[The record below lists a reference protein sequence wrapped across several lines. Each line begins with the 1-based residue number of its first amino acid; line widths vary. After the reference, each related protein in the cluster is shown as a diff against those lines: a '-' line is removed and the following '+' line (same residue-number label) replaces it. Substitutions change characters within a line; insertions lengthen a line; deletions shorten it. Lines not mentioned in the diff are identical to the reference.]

1 MTVLKAIILGVVQ
14 GITEF
19 LPISSS
25 GHLSLAQHFLHT
37 SGEGSLFF
45 SVMLHMG
52 TLLAV
57 FLVYYK
63 TIWKLVLAVF
73 SMLKDIFTGKFK
85 WKQMDATQHMLVMFV
100 LSRVPLLLLLL
111 PIGGG
116 RSLMD
121 AVGSLAEDNDVMVE
135 GFCFL
140 LTAFLLLFGTWRYR
154 HRKTHSQVEGRDA
167 VAVGLA
173 QMLAASLP
181 GVSRSGSTIATG
193 MMCGVNR
200 DYMVQYS
207 FILGIPAI
215 LAANLMEFK
224 DAIASPEPIEWTY
237 VIIGVAVAAAV
248 GVAAIK
254 ALEWL
259 VKKDKFQFFGYYC
272 LVLGTAVVI
281 FSALEYAGVA

>member
-1 MTVLKAIILGVVQ
+1 
-14 GITEF
+14 
-19 LPISSS
+19 
-25 GHLSLAQHFLHT
+25 
-37 SGEGSLFF
+37 
-45 SVMLHMG
+45 
-52 TLLAV
+52 
-57 FLVYYK
+57 
-63 TIWKLVLAVF
+63 
-73 SMLKDIFTGKFK
+73 
-85 WKQMDATQHMLVMFV
+85 
-100 LSRVPLLLLLL
+100 
-111 PIGGG
+111 
-116 RSLMD
+116 
-121 AVGSLAEDNDVMVE
+121 MVE

-140 LTAFLLLFGTWRYR
+140 FTAFLLLFGTWRYN
-154 HRKTHSQVEGRDA
+154 HRKTHDQVEGRDA

-193 MMCGVNR
+193 MMCGINR

-237 VIIGVAVAAAV
+237 VIIGVVVAAGV

-259 VKKDKFQFFGYYC
+259 ISDISPFAFSGLVSPFFHIAYHSTFWGGC
-272 LVLGTAVVI
+272 LVYFRH
-281 FSALEYAGVA
+281 FSL

>member
-1 MTVLKAIILGVVQ
+1 MTVLKAIILGIVQ

-63 TIWKLVLAVF
+63 TIWKLVVALFA
-73 SMLKDIFTGKFK
+73 MLKDIFTGKFK
-85 WKQMDATQHMLVMFV
+85 WKNMDSTQHMLVMFV
-100 LSRVPLLLLLL
+100 ISCVPLLLLLL
-111 PIGGG
+111 PVGGG

-121 AVGSLAEDNDVMVE
+121 AVGGLAEDNDIMVE
-135 GFCFL
+135 GLCFL
-140 LTAFLLLFGTWRYR
+140 FTAFLLLFGTWRYS
-154 HRKTHSQVEGRDA
+154 HRKTHPQVEGRDA

-173 QMLAASLP
+173 QMIAASLP
-181 GVSRSGSTIATG
+181 GVSRSGSTISTG

-224 DAIASPEPIEWTY
+224 DAIASPEPIEWGY
-237 VIIGVAVAAAV
+237 VIVGVVVAAAV

-259 VKKDKFQFFGYYC
+259 VKKDKFKFFGYYC
-272 LVLGTAVVI
+272 LVLGAAVVV
-281 FSALEYAGVA
+281 FSALEYAGVI

>member
-100 LSRVPLLLLLL
+100 LSCVPLLLLRL

-121 AVGSLAEDNDVMVE
+121 AVGSL
-135 GFCFL
+135 
-140 LTAFLLLFGTWRYR
+140 LLLFGTWRYR

>member
-85 WKQMDATQHMLVMFV
+85 WKQMVQ
-100 LSRVPLLLLLL
+100 
-111 PIGGG
+111 
-116 RSLMD
+116 RSTC
-121 AVGSLAEDNDVMVE
+121 S
-135 GFCFL
+135 
-140 LTAFLLLFGTWRYR
+140 
-154 HRKTHSQVEGRDA
+154 
-167 VAVGLA
+167 
-173 QMLAASLP
+173 
-181 GVSRSGSTIATG
+181 
-193 MMCGVNR
+193 
-200 DYMVQYS
+200 
-207 FILGIPAI
+207 
-215 LAANLMEFK
+215 
-224 DAIASPEPIEWTY
+224 
-237 VIIGVAVAAAV
+237 
-248 GVAAIK
+248 
-254 ALEWL
+254 
-259 VKKDKFQFFGYYC
+259 
-272 LVLGTAVVI
+272 
-281 FSALEYAGVA
+281 